1 MRTRCVS
8 RASMQWS
15 VTSIASIASVT
26 RVSIKLEDF
35 AKEVENAKEVEKGSG
50 GRRWTYM
57 SSYIMMHA

>member
-1 MRTRCVS
+1 
-8 RASMQWS
+8 MQWS

-26 RVSIKLEDF
+26 RVSNKVDDF